1 MAPPTLCFW
10 FEFSSPYSMVSA
22 LRLFRALNEAPQ
34 GSARQTLPS
43 NGQPDISE
51 VSLAYRPI
59 LLGPVFKAIGQQPLP
74 AMQIPTKGKYMFHDV
89 ERTLNTLDCP
99 GFPGTPMKNWPPNP
113 ILPARMA
120 WLLAQG
126 FEHVNA
132 VDSGAEQTPSA
143 PPTTES
149 GAGPGPGPGSVGRQ
163 DRALLRVLSEFV
175 WRVYETEFIHGKDIG
190 DPDTMAALWDTYV
203 AGSAPRGTRL
213 PSGNRAVEMA
223 EMQAVKD
230 GLRGA
235 TQEAVD
241 LGLFGAPSFTT
252 DDGDLY
258 WGNDRL
264 LDAIAHHRVKKQINQ
279 ASGFCVR
286 SRNPSL

>member
-1 MAPPTLCFW
+1 MAPPALCFW

-22 LRLFRALNEAPQ
+22 LRLFRALNEAPPVPAHQ
-34 GSARQTLPS
+34 ILPS
-43 NGQPDISE
+43 NGQLDISE
-51 VSLAYRPI
+51 VSIAYRPI

-99 GFPGTPMKNWPPNP
+99 GFPGTPLSNWPPNP

-120 WLLAQG
+120 WLLSQG
-126 FEHVNA
+126 FEYIRA
-132 VDSGAEQTPSA
+132 VDSGTEQA
-143 PPTTES
+143 PPAPTTTGS
-149 GAGPGPGPGSVGRQ
+149 GSVGRQ
-163 DRALLRVLSEFV
+163 GHALLKVLSEFV
-175 WRVYETEFIHGKDIG
+175 WRVYETEFIHGKDIS
-190 DPDTMAALWDTYV
+190 DTDTMAALWDTYV
-203 AGSAPRGTRL
+203 AGSMAGEPRL
-213 PSGNRAVEMA
+213 PSGKRAVEMTGL
-223 EMQAVKD
+223 QIVKD

-264 LDAIAHHRVKKQINQ
+264 LDAIAHHRMKKQINQ

-286 SRNPSL
+286 NRNPSL